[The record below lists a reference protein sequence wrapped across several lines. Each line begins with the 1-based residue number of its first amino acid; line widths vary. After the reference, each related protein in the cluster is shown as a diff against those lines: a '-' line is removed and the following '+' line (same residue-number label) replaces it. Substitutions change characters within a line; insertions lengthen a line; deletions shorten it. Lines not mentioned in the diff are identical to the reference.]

1 MNDLTKKTGHGAW
14 GVKIKN
20 TVRYHLTPVRTA
32 RVKKTEKQA
41 LVRTCRDQ
49 SPCALLLGA

>member
-32 RVKKTEKQA
+32 RVKKQRNK
-41 LVRTCRDQ
+41 RW
-49 SPCALLLGA
+49 